1 MEEKKESTQN
11 NSEEIKLLT
20 FQPEQMVNE
29 IEKLKAE
36 LSSVQM
42 NNGYLSMINTDLT
55 IEIERLRKRSLK
67 STVQEF
73 LLRILG
79 GLWEEGK

>member
-11 NSEEIKLLT
+11 NSEEIKLLI

-55 IEIERLRKRSLK
+55 IEIEHLRKRSLK
-67 STVQEF
+67 SIVQEF